1 MFIKVAF
8 NLPLKKVFTYLPP
21 EKGECAVGM
30 RVKAPFGRREV
41 QGFVVE
47 VAESLDEDVS
57 NLKAITKI
65 MESEPL
71 FDKPTWQTA
80 LWIADMYMCGWGE
93 ALYAMLPGGKREKDL
108 EDEMEGSY
116 GLPGSITLTDEQ
128 QNAVNSVLE
137 GSESLFYI
145 HGITGS
151 GKTEVFL
158 TLAEKMLEEGKGII
172 YLVPE
177 IALTHQMVDA
187 VKKRFADTVA
197 VLHSALTPAQR
208 LKQWRRIQ
216 SGEAKVVI
224 GARSGIFAPVQN
236 LGLVIIDE
244 AYSEVRMLT
253 SLSADGSEI

>member
-57 NLKAITKI
+57 NLRAITKI

-93 ALYAMLPGGKREKDL
+93 ALYAMLPGG
-108 EDEMEGSY
+108 
-116 GLPGSITLTDEQ
+116 
-128 QNAVNSVLE
+128 
-137 GSESLFYI
+137 
-145 HGITGS
+145 
-151 GKTEVFL
+151 
-158 TLAEKMLEEGKGII
+158 
-172 YLVPE
+172 
-177 IALTHQMVDA
+177 
-187 VKKRFADTVA
+187 
-197 VLHSALTPAQR
+197 
-208 LKQWRRIQ
+208 
-216 SGEAKVVI
+216 
-224 GARSGIFAPVQN
+224 
-236 LGLVIIDE
+236 
-244 AYSEVRMLT
+244 
-253 SLSADGSEI
+253 

>member
-1 MFIKVAF
+1 MYIKVAF
-8 NLPLKKVFTYLPP
+8 NLPLKKIFTYLPP

-30 RVKAPFGRREV
+30 RVKAPFGRREM
-41 QGFVVE
+41 QGFVVD

-57 NLKAITKI
+57 NLKSITKI
-65 MESEPL
+65 MEADPL
-71 FDKPTWQTA
+71 FDKSTWQTA

-108 EDEMEGSY
+108 EDELEGSY

-158 TLAEKMLEEGKGII
+158 TLAEKMLKEGKN
-172 YLVPE
+172 
-177 IALTHQMVDA
+177 T
-187 VKKRFADTVA
+187 
-197 VLHSALTPAQR
+197 
-208 LKQWRRIQ
+208 
-216 SGEAKVVI
+216 
-224 GARSGIFAPVQN
+224 
-236 LGLVIIDE
+236 
-244 AYSEVRMLT
+244 
-253 SLSADGSEI
+253 